1 MLIRCLIAD
10 DEPMARKVL
19 ANYVARMPQ
28 LELFRAC
35 TNALDVQQILATEPI
50 DLLFL
55 DIKMPQM
62 TGIELLRNL
71 ETLSA
76 KVIFTT
82 AYTEH
87 AFESYEL
94 GVADYLRKP
103 FSFDRFKTAVERAFP
118 ELATPQLQVETE
130 KERTYLFLKVER
142 SMQRVSINQ
151 ILYIQGYGN
160 YIKVFT
166 TEGMLLAYE
175 RMSDLEHL
183 LPTIQFVRV
192 HKSWIVALNQVTRFQ
207 SHTLHIGEVEI
218 PVGEAKRG
226 VMAEAWGKKG
236 YLN

>member
-1 MLIRCLIAD
+1 
-10 DEPMARKVL
+10 MARKVL

-62 TGIELLRNL
+62 TGIELLR
-71 ETLSA
+71 SMDKRSV

-103 FSFDRFKTAVERAFP
+103 FSFERFKTAVERAFP
-118 ELATPQLQVETE
+118 EIVLPISTIESE

-142 SMQRVSINQ
+142 SMQRVQINQ

-160 YIKVFT
+160 YLKVFT
-166 TEGMLLAYE
+166 TNGMFLAYE
-175 RMSDLEHL
+175 RMSDLEQL
-183 LPTIQFVRV
+183 LPSTQFLRV
-192 HKSWIVALNQVTRFQ
+192 HKSWIVALNHITRFQ
-207 SHTLHIGEVEI
+207 SHTVQIGEVDI
-218 PVGEAKRG
+218 PIGEAKRG
-226 VMAEAWGKKG
+226 LMAEAWGKQV
-236 YLN
+236 